1 MRRIM
6 TRTTLDD
13 RLDKIG
19 GMISDAALYL
29 ETELNIAESRDEI
42 RAIEQRSEALGLLL
56 EHVQTAAW
64 EKAKAIRVAET
75 VSAIIEG

>member
-19 GMISDAALYL
+19 GMISDAALHL

-42 RAIEQRSEALGLLL
+42 RAIEQRSEALRLLL

-64 EKAKAIRVAET
+64 EKAKAIQ
-75 VSAIIEG
+75 